1 MSELSIAL
9 TEYKSN
15 GLCAYI
21 EKEGAG
27 SLDLYIDTYSE
38 NAEEVCAMAA
48 RRLRRLADAFDRLSK
63 MENPCNPGTQKAAM
77 IACIGR

>member
-1 MSELSIAL
+1 MSELSVAL
-9 TEYKSN
+9 CEYDSN

-21 EKEGAG
+21 EKEGEG

-48 RRLRRLADAFDRLSK
+48 RRLRRLADAFDRLGK
-63 MENPCNPGTQKAAM
+63 MKDPCNPDTQKEANERA
-77 IACIGR
+77 